1 MEMQRLCTGMME
13 RYEIENRRPS
23 AVNAVQFGMGEA
35 LLATVDRRIDD
46 YNAKSDAG
54 DRIGIACVQAGETG
68 HAQRLAAQDGMY
80 TLLVRGYADEEAV
93 TREQVVQCILQAVDP
108 EAEPDALGA
117 LAAAPDIAL
126 ALVDDTPA
134 ARALASRFLA
144 LRQAAGRAAVPLFHL
159 GEPAG
164 DWGDEAFPML
174 ADSLAFRAE
183 ADEAARQCAEMNY
196 LDEMLHIAE
205 PHARLTL
212 VAPEELPR
220 RFPLDRAPDV
230 HFVDST

>member
-54 DRIGIACVQAGETG
+54 NRIGIACVQAGETG

-108 EAEPDALGA
+108 EAEPDALGT
-117 LAAAPDIAL
+117 LAA
-126 ALVDDTPA
+126 
-134 ARALASRFLA
+134 
-144 LRQAAGRAAVPLFHL
+144 
-159 GEPAG
+159 
-164 DWGDEAFPML
+164 
-174 ADSLAFRAE
+174 
-183 ADEAARQCAEMNY
+183 
-196 LDEMLHIAE
+196 
-205 PHARLTL
+205 
-212 VAPEELPR
+212 
-220 RFPLDRAPDV
+220 
-230 HFVDST
+230 